1 MELTAE
7 MTEAFW
13 TGAYIAVRILMIV
26 TLWVIVA
33 KLINS
38 SLD

>member
-7 MTEAFW
+7 MTEAYW
-13 TGAYIAVRILMIV
+13 TGAYMAVQLLMVV
-26 TLWVIVA
+26 TLWVLVA